1 MASAS
6 FLAITIENTPRR
18 RNSAAGSSL
27 PLRIRNRFSRLREAF
42 RAFQYRVAQE
52 KRIFGTDGVR
62 GVANV
67 EPVTAETALK
77 LGRAAAHV
85 FTQLNPRTIPEGT
98 RPKIVLG
105 KDTRLSGYMLE
116 NALVAG
122 ITSLGVDVL
131 IIGPLPTPG
140 VAYITRSLRADAGI
154 VLSASHNSYEDNG
167 IKFFRHDGYKLDD
180 QIEERIERL
189 VFTGEVDSIR
199 PTAGKIGRAARID
212 DALGRY
218 VEFAKASFPRKM
230 SLEELRVAVDVAN
243 GAAYKSTPCILR
255 ELGAEV
261 IVAHNE
267 PNGMNINADCGSTH
281 PQEIQRLVREAGA
294 HVGITHDGDA
304 DRALLCDEN
313 GEIVDGD
320 EILAIA
326 ALDLLRAGQLR
337 ENTLVATVM
346 SNFGLDETLAAHKG
360 KVVRTK
366 VGDRYVLEEMMAR
379 NLILGGEQSGH
390 IIFRDFTT
398 TGDGIISALQV
409 LRIMHATGQPLSKL
423 KTCLKKYP
431 QAQRNLR
438 VKAKPPIDQLREVV
452 KLRDEVERELA
463 GKGRVLLRYS
473 GTEPKIRLLIEGR
486 ELDKIDKQANR
497 IADAIQ
503 SAIGAN

>member
-1 MASAS
+1 VNQA
-6 FLAITIENTPRR
+6 T
-18 RNSAAGSSL
+18 
-27 PLRIRNRFSRLREAF
+27 
-42 RAFQYRVAQE
+42 
-52 KRIFGTDGVR
+52 KIFGTDGVR

-77 LGRAAAHV
+77 LGRAAAHI
-85 FTQLNPRTIPEGT
+85 FTQLNPRTLPQGS

-131 IIGPLPTPG
+131 VIGPLPTPG

-154 VLSASHNSYEDNG
+154 VLSASHNPYEDNG

-180 QIEERIERL
+180 QVEAQIEHL
-189 VFTGEVDSIR
+189 VFTGKIDNIR

-218 VEFAKASFPRKM
+218 VEFAKRSFPRDL
-230 SLEELRVAVDVAN
+230 SLEELRIAVDVAN

-261 IVAHNE
+261 AVAHNE
-267 PNGMNINADCGSTH
+267 PNGMNINDGCGSTH
-281 PQEIQRLVREAGA
+281 PDEIQRIVELADA
-294 HVGITHDGDA
+294 DVGITHDGDA
-304 DRALLCDEN
+304 DRVLLCDEN

-326 ALDLLRAGQLR
+326 ALDLLKSEQLR
-337 ENTLVATVM
+337 DNTLVATVM
-346 SNFGLDETLAAHKG
+346 SNFGLDEALAENGG
-360 KVVRTK
+360 KVIRTK
-366 VGDRYVLEEMMAR
+366 VGDRYVIEEMMKK
-379 NLILGGEQSGH
+379 NLNLGGEQSGH
-390 IIFRDFTT
+390 LIFRDYTT
-398 TGDGIISALQV
+398 TGDGIISALQI
-409 LRIMHATGQPLSKL
+409 LRIMHTTGQPLSKL
-423 KTCLKKYP
+423 KKCLKKYP
-431 QAQRNLR
+431 QAQRNLA
-438 VKAKPPIDQLREVV
+438 VKSKPPIEELREVV
-452 KLRDEVERELA
+452 KLRDEVERELG

-473 GTEPKIRLLIEGR
+473 GTESKIRLLIEGR
-486 ELDKIDKQANR
+486 ELDKIDKHANR

>member
-1 MASAS
+1 V
-6 FLAITIENTPRR
+6 TQQR
-18 RNSAAGSSL
+18 
-27 PLRIRNRFSRLREAF
+27 
-42 RAFQYRVAQE
+42 
-52 KRIFGTDGVR
+52 KIFGTDGVR

-67 EPVTAETALK
+67 EPVTAETSLK

-85 FTQLNPRTIPEGT
+85 FTQLNPRKNPEGT

-154 VLSASHNSYEDNG
+154 ILSASHNPYEDNG

-180 QIEERIERL
+180 QVEGQIEQL
-189 VFTGEVDSIR
+189 VFAGEIDSIR

-218 VEFAKASFPRKM
+218 VEFAKASFPRGM
-230 SLEELRVAVDVAN
+230 SLEKMRVAVDVAN
-243 GAAYKSTPCILR
+243 GAAYKSTPCVLR

-261 IVAHNE
+261 TVAHNE
-267 PNGMNINADCGSTH
+267 PNGTNINAQCGSIY
-281 PQEIQRLVREAGA
+281 PGEIQRLVKETGA
-294 HVGITHDGDA
+294 DVGITHDGDA
-304 DRALLCDEN
+304 DRVLLCDEN

-326 ALDLLRAGQLR
+326 SIDLLRSGRLEQNAV
-337 ENTLVATVM
+337 VATVM
-346 SNFGLDETLAAHKG
+346 SNFGLEEALATQGG

-366 VGDRYVLEEMMAR
+366 VGDRYVIEEMMKQKL
-379 NLILGGEQSGH
+379 NLGGEQSGH

-398 TGDGIISALQV
+398 TGDGIISALQI
-409 LRIMHATGQPLSKL
+409 LRIMHKSGQPLSKL
-423 KTCLKKYP
+423 KACLKKYP
-431 QAQRNLR
+431 QAQRNLV
-438 VKAKPPIDQLREVV
+438 VKEKPPLTELPTVM
-452 KLRDEVERELA
+452 KLVNEAEKELS

-473 GTEPKIRLLIEGR
+473 GTEQKIRLLIEGK
-486 ELDKIDKQANR
+486 EFDKIDKQANR

-503 SAIGAN
+503 QAIGG

>member
-1 MASAS
+1 MQ
-6 FLAITIENTPRR
+6 T
-18 RNSAAGSSL
+18 
-27 PLRIRNRFSRLREAF
+27 
-42 RAFQYRVAQE
+42 
-52 KRIFGTDGVR
+52 KKIFGTDGVR

-154 VLSASHNSYEDNG
+154 VLSASHNPYEDNG

-189 VFTGEVDSIR
+189 VFTGEIDSIR

-218 VEFAKASFPRKM
+218 VEFAKRSFPRGM
-230 SLEELRVAVDVAN
+230 SLEEMHVVVDVAN
-243 GAAYKSTPCILR
+243 GAGYKSTPCILR

-261 IVAHNE
+261 TVAHNE
-267 PNGMNINADCGSTH
+267 PNGTNINAQCGSTY
-281 PQEIQRLVREAGA
+281 PAEIQRLVRETGA
-294 HVGITHDGDA
+294 DVGITHDGDA
-304 DRALLCDEN
+304 DRVLLCDEQ

-320 EILAIA
+320 VILAIA
-326 ALDLLRAGQLR
+326 SVDLLRSGLLEQK
-337 ENTLVATVM
+337 TLVATVM
-346 SNFGLDETLAAHKG
+346 SNFGLDEALAAAGG
-360 KVVRTK
+360 KVLRTR
-366 VGDRYVLEEMMAR
+366 VGDRYVIEEMVQR
-379 NLILGGEQSGH
+379 NLNLGGEQSGH

-398 TGDGIISALQV
+398 TGDGIVSALQV
-409 LRIMHATGQPLSKL
+409 LRIMHETGKPLSQL

-431 QAQRNLR
+431 QAQRNLKVR
-438 VKAKPPIDQLREVV
+438 EKPPIEELLEVV

-486 ELDKIDKQANR
+486 EFDRIEMQANR

-503 SAIGAN
+503 NAIGVN

>member
-1 MASAS
+1 MQ
-6 FLAITIENTPRR
+6 T
-18 RNSAAGSSL
+18 
-27 PLRIRNRFSRLREAF
+27 
-42 RAFQYRVAQE
+42 
-52 KRIFGTDGVR
+52 KKIFGTDGVR

-85 FTQLNPRTIPEGT
+85 FTQLNPRTLPSGA

-131 IIGPLPTPG
+131 LIGPLPTPG

-154 VLSASHNSYEDNG
+154 VLSASHNPYEDNG

-180 QIEERIERL
+180 QIEERIEQL
-189 VFTGEVDSIR
+189 VFTGEIDSIR

-218 VEFAKASFPRKM
+218 VEFAKASFPRGM
-230 SLEELRVAVDVAN
+230 SLEEMRIVVDAAN

-255 ELGAEV
+255 ELGADV
-261 IVAHNE
+261 VVAHNE
-267 PNGMNINADCGSTH
+267 PNGTNINANCGSTH
-281 PQEIQRLVREAGA
+281 PDEISRLVRETGVN
-294 HVGITHDGDA
+294 VGISHDGDA
-304 DRALLCDEN
+304 DRVLLCDEK

-326 ALDLLRAGQLR
+326 ATDLLRSERLL
-337 ENTLVATVM
+337 NKTLVATVM
-346 SNFGLDETLAAHKG
+346 SNFGLDETIASAGG

-366 VGDRYVLEEMMAR
+366 VGDRYVIEEMLRGEM
-379 NLILGGEQSGH
+379 NLGGEQSGH
-390 IIFRDFTT
+390 IIFRDFST
-398 TGDGIISALQV
+398 TGDGIVSALQI
-409 LRIMHATGQPLSKL
+409 LRIMHETGKPLSEL
-423 KTCLKKYP
+423 KRCLKKYP
-431 QAQRNLR
+431 QAQRNLK
-438 VKAKPPIDQLREVV
+438 VKAKPPIEELREVT
-452 KLRDEVERELA
+452 KLRDEAEREL
-463 GKGRVLLRYS
+463 GGNGRVLLRYS

-486 ELDKIDKQANR
+486 ELSQIDRQADR
-497 IADAIQ
+497 IADAITK
-503 SAIGAN
+503 AIGAN

>member
-1 MASAS
+1 V
-6 FLAITIENTPRR
+6 TP
-18 RNSAAGSSL
+18 A
-27 PLRIRNRFSRLREAF
+27 
-42 RAFQYRVAQE
+42 
-52 KRIFGTDGVR
+52 KKIFGTDGVR

-140 VAYITRSLRADAGI
+140 VAYITRALRADAGI

-180 QIEERIERL
+180 QVEQKIEQL
-189 VFTGEVDSIR
+189 VFAGEVDSIR

-218 VEFAKASFPRKM
+218 VEFAKASFSRGM
-230 SLEELRVAVDVAN
+230 SLEEMRVAVDVAN
-243 GAAYKSTPCILR
+243 GAAYKSTPCVLR

-261 IVAHNE
+261 IIAHNE
-267 PNGMNINADCGSTH
+267 PNGMNINAQCGSTH
-281 PQEIQRLVREAGA
+281 PQEIQRLVKENGA
-294 HVGITHDGDA
+294 DVGITHDGDA
-304 DRALLCDEN
+304 DRVLLCDEN

-326 ALDLLRAGQLR
+326 SVDLLRAGRLEQ
-337 ENTLVATVM
+337 NTLVATVM
-346 SNFGLDETLAAHKG
+346 SNFGLDETLAAHGG

-366 VGDRYVLEEMMAR
+366 VGDRYVIEEMISR
-379 NLILGGEQSGH
+379 KLNLGGEQSGH

-398 TGDGIISALQV
+398 TGDGIISALQI
-409 LRIMHATGQPLSKL
+409 LRIMHKTGQPLSKL

-431 QAQRNLR
+431 QAQRNLV
-438 VKAKPPIDQLREVV
+438 VKAKPPIEELREVV

-463 GKGRVLLRYS
+463 GQGRVLLRYS
-473 GTEPKIRLLIEGR
+473 GTEPQIRLLIEGR
-486 ELDKIDKQANR
+486 EFDKIDKQADR
-497 IADAIQ
+497 IANAIQ
-503 SAIGAN
+503 KAIGAN

>member
-1 MASAS
+1 
-6 FLAITIENTPRR
+6 LNKPVLQTKK
-18 RNSAAGSSL
+18 L
-27 PLRIRNRFSRLREAF
+27 
-42 RAFQYRVAQE
+42 
-52 KRIFGTDGVR
+52 FGTDGVR

-85 FTQLNPRTIPEGT
+85 FTQLNPRTIPKGT

-154 VLSASHNSYEDNG
+154 VLSASHNPYEDNG

-180 QIEERIERL
+180 QIEEKIERL
-189 VFTGEVDSIR
+189 VFTGEIDSIR

-218 VEFAKASFPRKM
+218 VEFAKRSFPKGM
-230 SLEELRVAVDVAN
+230 SLEEMHVAVDVAN

-255 ELGAEV
+255 ELGADV
-261 IVAHNE
+261 TIAHNE
-267 PNGMNINADCGSTH
+267 PNGTNINMECGSTF
-281 PQEIQRLVREAGA
+281 PQEIQRVVKQSGA
-294 HVGITHDGDA
+294 DVGITHDGDA
-304 DRALLCDEN
+304 DRVLLCDEK

-320 EILAIA
+320 EILAVA
-326 ALDLLRAGQLR
+326 SVDFLRSNRLEQ
-337 ENTLVATVM
+337 NTLVATVM
-346 SNFGLDETLAAHKG
+346 SNFGLDETLTSAGG
-360 KVVRTK
+360 KVFRTK
-366 VGDRYVLEEMMAR
+366 VGDRYVIEEMLQKKL
-379 NLILGGEQSGH
+379 NLGGEQSGH

-398 TGDGIISALQV
+398 TGDGIISALQI
-409 LRIMHATGQPLSKL
+409 LRIMHETGQSLSKL
-423 KTCLKKYP
+423 KQCLKKYP
-431 QAQRNLR
+431 QAQRNLKVR
-438 VKAKPPIDQLREVV
+438 EKPPLSELPAVM
-452 KLRDEVERELA
+452 KLVNEAEKELS

-486 ELDKIDKQANR
+486 ELDQIDRQANR
-497 IADAIQ
+497 IADAIE

>member
-1 MASAS
+1 M
-6 FLAITIENTPRR
+6 T
-18 RNSAAGSSL
+18 
-27 PLRIRNRFSRLREAF
+27 
-42 RAFQYRVAQE
+42 QQ
-52 KRIFGTDGVR
+52 KKIFGTDGVR

-67 EPVTAETALK
+67 EPVTAETSLK

-85 FTQLNPRTIPEGT
+85 FTQLNPRKNPEGT

-122 ITSLGVDVL
+122 ITSLGVDAL

-154 VLSASHNSYEDNG
+154 ILSASHNPYEDNG

-180 QIEERIERL
+180 QVEQQIEQL
-189 VFTGEVDSIR
+189 VFAGEIDSIR

-218 VEFAKASFPRKM
+218 VEFAKASFPRGM
-230 SLEELRVAVDVAN
+230 SLEKMRVAVDVAN

-261 IVAHNE
+261 TVAHNE
-267 PNGMNINADCGSTH
+267 PNGTNINAQCGSIY
-281 PQEIQRLVREAGA
+281 PEEIQRLVKETGA
-294 HVGITHDGDA
+294 DVGITHDGDA
-304 DRALLCDEN
+304 DRVLLCDEN

-326 ALDLLRAGQLR
+326 SIDLLRAGRLEQ
-337 ENTLVATVM
+337 NTVVATVM
-346 SNFGLDETLAAHKG
+346 SNFGLDETLTAEAG

-366 VGDRYVLEEMMAR
+366 VGDRYVIEEMMKKKL
-379 NLILGGEQSGH
+379 NLGGEQSGH

-398 TGDGIISALQV
+398 TGDGIISALQI
-409 LRIMHATGQPLSKL
+409 LRIMHQTDQPLSKL
-423 KTCLKKYP
+423 KTCLEKYP
-431 QAQRNLR
+431 QAQRNVL
-438 VKAKPPIDQLREVV
+438 VKEKPPLTELSTVM
-452 KLRDEVERELA
+452 KLVNEAEKELS

-503 SAIGAN
+503 QAIGTN

>member
-1 MASAS
+1 
-6 FLAITIENTPRR
+6 
-18 RNSAAGSSL
+18 
-27 PLRIRNRFSRLREAF
+27 
-42 RAFQYRVAQE
+42 VQE
-52 KRIFGTDGVR
+52 KKLFGTDGVR

-85 FTQLNPRTIPEGT
+85 FTQLNPRTIPQGA
-98 RPKIVLG
+98 RPKIVVG

-131 IIGPLPTPG
+131 VIGPLPTPG

-154 VLSASHNSYEDNG
+154 VLSASHNPYEDNG

-180 QIEERIERL
+180 QIEEEIERL
-189 VFTGEVDSIR
+189 VFTGEIDSIR

-218 VEFAKASFPRKM
+218 VEFAKRSFPRKM
-230 SLEELRVAVDVAN
+230 SLEEMHVAVDVAN

-261 IVAHNE
+261 TVAHNE
-267 PNGMNINADCGSTH
+267 PNGMNINMGCGSTF
-281 PQEIQRLVREAGA
+281 PQEIQRVVKESGA
-294 HVGITHDGDA
+294 DVGITHDGDA
-304 DRALLCDEN
+304 DRVLLCDEN

-326 ALDLLRAGQLR
+326 SVDFLRAGRLEQ
-337 ENTLVATVM
+337 NTLVATVM
-346 SNFGLDETLAAHKG
+346 SNLGLDETISSAGG
-360 KVVRTK
+360 KVLRTK
-366 VGDRYVLEEMMAR
+366 VGDRYVIEEMVQR
-379 NLILGGEQSGH
+379 ELNLGGEQSGH
-390 IIFRDFTT
+390 LIFRDFTT
-398 TGDGIISALQV
+398 TGDGIISALQI
-409 LRIMHATGQPLSKL
+409 LRIMHETGKPLSKL
-423 KTCLKKYP
+423 KTCLEKYP
-431 QAQRNLR
+431 QTQRSLKVR
-438 VKAKPPIDQLREVV
+438 EKPPLSDLTAVM
-452 KLRDEVERELA
+452 KLVNETEKELS

-486 ELDKIDKQANR
+486 KLDQIDRQANR

-503 SAIGAN
+503 SAIGVN

>member
-1 MASAS
+1 MTQA
-6 FLAITIENTPRR
+6 
-18 RNSAAGSSL
+18 
-27 PLRIRNRFSRLREAF
+27 
-42 RAFQYRVAQE
+42 

-85 FTQLNPRTIPEGT
+85 FTQLNPRTIPEGA

-180 QIEERIERL
+180 QVEEKIEQL
-189 VFTGEVDSIR
+189 VFSGEIDSIR
-199 PTAGKIGRAARID
+199 PTAGKIGWAARID

-218 VEFAKASFPRKM
+218 VEFAKRSFPRDM
-230 SLEELRVAVDVAN
+230 SLEQMRVAVDVAN

-267 PNGMNINADCGSTH
+267 PNGMNINAQCGSMH
-281 PQEIQRLVREAGA
+281 PQEIQRIVKESGA

-304 DRALLCDEN
+304 DRVLLCDEK

-326 ALDLLRAGQLR
+326 A
-337 ENTLVATVM
+337 NTLVATVM
-346 SNFGLDETLAAHKG
+346 SNFGLDETLAAHGG
-360 KVVRTK
+360 KIVRTK
-366 VGDRYVLEEMMAR
+366 VGDRYVIEEMVAR
-379 NLILGGEQSGH
+379 NFNLGGEQSGH

-398 TGDGIISALQV
+398 TGDGIISALQI
-409 LRIMHATGQPLSKL
+409 LRTMHATGEPLSKL

-431 QAQRNLR
+431 QAQRNLK
-438 VKAKPPIDQLREVV
+438 VKSKPPIEELREVV
-452 KLRDEVERELA
+452 KLRDEAERELA

-473 GTEPKIRLLIEGR
+473 GTELKIRLLIEGR

>member
-1 MASAS
+1 MTQA
-6 FLAITIENTPRR
+6 
-18 RNSAAGSSL
+18 
-27 PLRIRNRFSRLREAF
+27 
-42 RAFQYRVAQE
+42 

-180 QIEERIERL
+180 QIEEKIEQL
-189 VFTGEVDSIR
+189 VFSGEVDSIR

-230 SLEELRVAVDVAN
+230 SLEEMRVAVDVAN

-255 ELGAEV
+255 ELGADV

-267 PNGMNINADCGSTH
+267 PNGMNINAQCGSMH
-281 PQEIQRLVREAGA
+281 PQEIQRIVKESGA
-294 HVGITHDGDA
+294 HIGITHDGDA
-304 DRALLCDEN
+304 DRVLLCDEK

-326 ALDLLRAGQLR
+326 AVDLLRAGQLR
-337 ENTLVATVM
+337 DNTLVSTVM
-346 SNFGLDETLAAHKG
+346 SNFGLDETLAAHGG
-360 KVVRTK
+360 KIVRTK
-366 VGDRYVLEEMMAR
+366 VGDRYVIEEMVAR
-379 NLILGGEQSGH
+379 NLNLGGEQSGH
-390 IIFRDFTT
+390 IILRDFTT
-398 TGDGIISALQV
+398 TGDGIISALQI
-409 LRIMHATGQPLSKL
+409 LRIMHASGQPLSEL

-431 QAQRNLR
+431 QAQRNLK
-438 VKAKPPIDQLREVV
+438 VKSKPPIEELREVV
-452 KLRDEVERELA
+452 KLRDEAERELA

-503 SAIGAN
+503 NAIGEN

>member
-1 MASAS
+1 MAQSNK
-6 FLAITIENTPRR
+6 L
-18 RNSAAGSSL
+18 
-27 PLRIRNRFSRLREAF
+27 
-42 RAFQYRVAQE
+42 
-52 KRIFGTDGVR
+52 FGTDGVR

-85 FTQLNPRTIPEGT
+85 FTQLNPRTLPAGA

-131 IIGPLPTPG
+131 VIGPLPTPG

-154 VLSASHNSYEDNG
+154 VLSASHNAYEDNG

-180 QIEERIERL
+180 RIEDQIEQL
-189 VFTGEVDSIR
+189 VFSGEIDSVR
-199 PTAGKIGRAARID
+199 PTAGKIGRARRID

-218 VEFAKASFPRKM
+218 VEFAKASFPRGM
-230 SLEELRVAVDVAN
+230 SLEKMHIAVDVAN

-255 ELGAEV
+255 ELGADLTV
-261 IVAHNE
+261 VHDE
-267 PNGMNINADCGSTH
+267 PNGTNINANCGSTY
-281 PQEIQRLVREAGA
+281 PAEIQRVVRECGA
-294 HVGITHDGDA
+294 SVGITHDGDA
-304 DRALLCDEN
+304 DRVLLCDEN
-313 GEIVDGD
+313 GELVDGD

-326 ALDLLRAGQLR
+326 SLDFLLSGQLK

-346 SNFGLDETLAAHKG
+346 SNFGLDETLAAAGG
-360 KVVRTK
+360 KVLRTK
-366 VGDRYVLEEMMAR
+366 VGDRYVIEEMVKR
-379 NLILGGEQSGH
+379 DLNVGGEQSGH
-390 IIFRDFTT
+390 MIFRDFST
-398 TGDGIISALQV
+398 TGDGIVCALQI
-409 LRIMHATGQPLSKL
+409 LRIMQATGKPLSEL
-423 KTCLKKYP
+423 KRVLTKYP

-438 VKAKPPIDQLREVV
+438 VKAKPPLEEMAAVTQLVGAAE
-452 KLRDEVERELA
+452 KELE
-463 GKGRVLLRYS
+463 GKGRILLRYS

-486 ELDKIDKQANR
+486 DSAQIDRQADQ

-503 SAIGAN
+503 AAIGV